1 MNPKL
6 PISLTTMMSSSS
18 SAPDQGDAFWDGLP
32 NTNIVPGGEAKK
44 TSAASPPLKKTTA
57 PQAKDYVEGVLEGK
71 RAMLA
76 RAITLIESTAP
87 KQAALAQEVL
97 TKLLPHAGKARR
109 IGISGVPG
117 VGKSTFIEALGL
129 ELCRRG
135 KKLAVLA
142 VDPSSTRTRGSVLG
156 DKTRMELLSREAN
169 AFIRPSPSGGVLG
182 GVAQRTR
189 ESILLCE
196 AAGFDVVLVET
207 VGTGQSETAVRSMV
221 DFFLLMLLPG
231 GGDELQGIKK
241 GVVELADAILINKAE
256 EPHRMR
262 ALETQTHYAAALRY
276 LRPDN
281 PDWKPEIAL
290 CSALANEGITEFLD
304 LLDRFYET
312 LAPEGRLAKMRAE
325 QKRQWLHELLRHE
338 LVDRFYR
345 DPAKQELL
353 TACEADIAADQ
364 STVREALSRLLTS
377 SPNPPN
383 QSPKPAREDEHQT

>member
-1 MNPKL
+1 MNPAL
-6 PISLTTMMSSSS
+6 SVPLNAMMTSPGSS

-32 NTNIVPGGEAKK
+32 NTNIVPGADAKK
-44 TSAASPPLKKTTA
+44 TASPTPVIKSTA
-57 PQAKDYVEGVLEGK
+57 PQAKDYVDGVLEGK
-71 RAMLA
+71 RATLA

-87 KQAALAQEVL
+87 KQAALAQDVL
-97 TKLLPHAGKARR
+97 TQLLPHAGKARR

-142 VDPSSTRTRGSVLG
+142 VDPSSTRTRGSILG

-196 AAGFDVVLVET
+196 AAGYDVVLVET

-221 DFFLLMLLPG
+221 DFFLLLLLPG

-290 CSALANEGITEFLD
+290 CSALANLGITEFLD
-304 LLDRFYET
+304 LIDRYYET
-312 LAPEGRLAKMRAE
+312 LEPEGRLARMRTE
-325 QKRQWLHELLRHE
+325 QKRQWLHELLRNE
-338 LVDRFYR
+338 LIDRFYR
-345 DPAKQELL
+345 DPATAELL
-353 TACEADIAADQ
+353 AECENGIATDQ
-364 STVREALSRLLTS
+364 CTVRQALSRLLEPSTD
-377 SPNPPN
+377 NP
-383 QSPKPAREDEHQT
+383 PKPAS